1 MNLFEE
7 KNKLDNKYTDLLEDV
22 NHGMDDTEKVHM
34 LEQNMAKLK

>member
-22 NHGMDDTEKVHM
+22 KHWMDDTEKRM
-34 LEQNMAKLK
+34 SEQNMARF